1 MRVVQVCSSVPV
13 GVSLHFFRSS
23 LGNLAYFNALFELV
37 GHCILAPVLDRL
49 IKLETVSQVLL
60 GSKLKGKHVAKD
72 RNSMA
77 KRQREIEKRQK
88 AADKRDKR
96 THRKEVREHTDER
109 SDGLSDG
116 EVRVLKI
123 FRRYLMTPGQML
135 CLSGQE
141 FETNKNALQE
151 LITIGFLVAEEFKGG
166 YSLTDAGFR
175 AMKTQTGTIS

>member
-1 MRVVQVCSSVPV
+1 M
-13 GVSLHFFRSS
+13 
-23 LGNLAYFNALFELV
+23 
-37 GHCILAPVLDRL
+37 
-49 IKLETVSQVLL
+49 
-60 GSKLKGKHVAKD
+60 AKD

-96 THRKEVREHTDER
+96 THRKEER
-109 SDGLSDG
+109 DQVDPPIAGLSDG

-135 CLSGQE
+135 CLSGPE

-151 LITIGFLVAEEFKGG
+151 LITTGFLVAEEFKGG

-175 AMKTQTGTIS
+175 AMKTQIGTVS